1 MVEELKLKLKEL
13 EEKKNELRPKLDEIN
28 ANREAEIQNI
38 NKKYDHMLYD
48 LNYTLKNIEDEFFN
62 DLITSFVQIVS
73 REFDAKRSQ
82 GIYEITPDFITY
94 RELIA
99 EFDMFPKELIQKLH
113 DVINGHP
120 IEEIV
125 YELEDIQNKYKK
137 S

>member
-82 GIYEITPDFITY
+82 GIYEITLDFITY
-94 RELIA
+94 RKLIA
-99 EFDMFPKELIQKLH
+99 NFEMFPKELIQKLH

>member
-13 EEKKNELRPKLDEIN
+13 AAKKKELQPKLDEIN
-28 ANREAEIQNI
+28 VNREAELENV

-48 LNYTLKNIEDEFFN
+48 LSHTLKNIEAEFFN
-62 DLITSFVQIVS
+62 DLITSFVMIVS

-82 GIYEITPDFITY
+82 GIYEITQEFTAY
-94 RELIA
+94 RELIP
-99 EFDMFPKELIQKLH
+99 EFDMFPKELIQKL
-113 DVINGHP
+113 DRVINGHP